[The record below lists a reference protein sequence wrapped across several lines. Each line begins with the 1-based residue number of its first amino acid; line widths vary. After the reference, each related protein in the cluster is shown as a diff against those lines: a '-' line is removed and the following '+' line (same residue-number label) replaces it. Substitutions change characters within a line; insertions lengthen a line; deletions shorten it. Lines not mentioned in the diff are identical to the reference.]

1 MTRARVDPV
10 DFEKFVGFEGGK
22 KNCMKY
28 SLRSIS
34 TRVWLGRWQFNWL
47 SSRGPFVNRKRTETK
62 MARSYSLRW
71 ACHCVCDCI
80 YVRVYECAWS
90 FDRNVS
96 MHGSNFA
103 NRRSRRCGHLVSGHE
118 TTDTTHRIV
127 LYFEDRQFHGNSIL
141 RYRSLRPT
149 TELSSLSPAFT
160 HIWTLRYFCEFVHT
174 HIRVSV
180 FYKIFLFIGWKF
192 VSIFLR

>member
-1 MTRARVDPV
+1 
-10 DFEKFVGFEGGK
+10 
-22 KNCMKY
+22 MKY

-149 TELSSLSPAFT
+149 TELLSFACFHTYMDAPILLRIRT
-160 HIWTLRYFCEFVHT
+160 HAYTSFRILQNILIH
-174 HIRVSV
+174 RVEICLDFFAV
-180 FYKIFLFIGWKF
+180 VWDF
-192 VSIFLR
+192 